1 MTPTFTAFHGQR
13 RLASGSLGE
22 VALAVKRADGMAVQ
36 PILIFSGSTGRA
48 IDLDP
53 RGSDEEMLARL
64 PETALPSE
72 TPEHAPPGEP
82 RGRGRPKLGVVARE
96 VTLLPRHWEWLARS
110 PAAHRWRSA
119 NWSKARGAQ
128 RRPRIVTAR
137 RRTPPIVSCRQWPAT
152 SRISKRLRA
161 FLFADDISGFAGEHR
176 RIGRRIFATPHR
188 EARHQQS
195 RRRAG

>member
-36 PILIFSGSTGRA
+36 PILIFSDSTGRA

-96 VTLLPRHWEWLARS
+96 VTLLPRHWDWLNAQPRRRVGR
-110 PAAHRWRSA
+110 AAQTRRRRPS
-119 NWSKARGAQ
+119 RQ
-128 RRPRIVTAR
+128 RRPGSSPRGAGRRLSFHVGNGGQPAAFRASFAVAVR
-137 RRTPPIVSCRQWPAT
+137 RRYQRLCRAHRGLAGGY
-152 SRISKRLRA
+152 SR
-161 FLFADDISGFAGEHR
+161 
-176 RIGRRIFATPHR
+176 PHR